1 MMVPDV
7 NKTIDFYKDILGLGL
22 LMTVPEK
29 GEYDWAIMKSGNV
42 EIMFQSQAS
51 LIKELPHLKERP
63 LGGGSTLYIEIDDVR
78 DLYDRL
84 KDHVKI
90 IKELYTTFY
99 DTCEFSI
106 EDLNGYILTFAEEE
120 NITEINS

>member
-7 NKTIDFYKDILGLGL
+7 NKTIDFYKDILGLDL

-51 LIKELPHLKERP
+51 LIKELPHLKDRP
-63 LGGGSTLYIEIDDVR
+63 LASGSTLYIETEDVR
-78 DLYDRL
+78 ELYDRL

-99 DTCEFSI
+99 DTREFSI

-120 NITEINS
+120 NITEIN

>member
-7 NKTIDFYKDILGLGL
+7 NKTIDFYKDILGLDL

-63 LGGGSTLYIEIDDVR
+63 LGSGSTLYIETEDVR

-84 KDHVKI
+84 KEHVKI

-106 EDLNGYILTFAEEE
+106 EDINGYILTFAEEE
-120 NITEINS
+120 NITTLNS